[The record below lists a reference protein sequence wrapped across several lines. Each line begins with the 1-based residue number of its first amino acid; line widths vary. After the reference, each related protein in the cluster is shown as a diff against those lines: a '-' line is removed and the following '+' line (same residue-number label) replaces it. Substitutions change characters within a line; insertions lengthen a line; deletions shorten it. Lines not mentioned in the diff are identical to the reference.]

1 MVGLDTMVKVANN
14 TYEACPDDEARE
26 NFRIPAYINTM
37 MENKWLGDKSGQG
50 FSKGEG
56 DDGKSQILTL
66 DLKTMEYGTQSKPK
80 FATVGEAKQVD
91 DLKQRLVILHNGKIK
106 PAISTGR

>member
-1 MVGLDTMVKVANN
+1 MR
-14 TYEACPDDEARE
+14 PSE

-80 FATVGEAKQVD
+80 FATVGETKQVD
-91 DLKQRLVILHNGKIK
+91 DLKQRLVILHNGKDK
-106 PAISTGR
+106 AGDFYRAITYRSKSICV